1 MAKAFAPI
9 DFDHNEFGW
18 GPTSAP
24 ELFTDVYV
32 HSRILKPSAH
42 RHHGTSCFKPP
53 RFFPAPPSRLATSFC
68 SQYPVRAALD
78 RPYTSFSKSDKLG
91 KAADWTYTQRQ
102 KMWNKQP
109 AEDGDFTVV
118 DNKQQYKQ
126 KQFGPRFRGRRRQY
140 EKDTGPE
147 RNSNQRP
154 QRSRREREFE
164 ARRASN
170 THWKRNDQPEV
181 VKETSVEVKPS
192 WEMIEQLDL
201 KAMTK
206 LRVSAAN
213 VPAPEDVKWAGSL
226 NHYDRT
232 YDRVT
237 SRTPQKLQS
246 FEHLTFHSVTTTDD
260 PVIRKET
267 RGECNVFAT
276 DAVLASIA
284 CAPRSVYSWDLVFHR
299 IGNKLFID
307 KREDSAFDFLTV
319 NETSHDPPSTET
331 PEDINS
337 AQSLSQEAT
346 AINQNF
352 SQQIMQGED
361 GKTHD
366 CAEPNPFKGAKEQ
379 VPSVAYRYRKWTFGD
394 DVGINML
401 VRCSLDGV
409 VTPKQEGEEKQ
420 FMTCMAL
427 NEFDPKVTG
436 VDWRRKLETQR
447 GAVLANELK
456 NNSNKLGRWTAAS
469 FLAGADLMQL
479 GFVSRKNPTKKWEH
493 EVLAAPVY
501 KPREFARQ
509 INLNPD
515 NMWGILQYIIKM
527 VLALPT
533 GSKYVLLKDPNK
545 KMLLLYK
552 VPLDTFDD
560 SESSSEEEDDD
571 DDEEESDDE
580 EDEE

>member
-1 MAKAFAPI
+1 MKA
-9 DFDHNEFGW
+9 
-18 GPTSAP
+18 
-24 ELFTDVYV
+24 L
-32 HSRILKPSAH
+32 
-42 RHHGTSCFKPP
+42 PP
-53 RFFPAPPSRLATSFC
+53 
-68 SQYPVRAALD
+68 Y

-91 KAADWTYTQRQ
+91 KAADWTYVQRQ
-102 KMWNKQP
+102 RQWNKEP
-109 AEDGDFTVV
+109 AADGDFTVV

-170 THWKRNDQPEV
+170 THWKRDDQAEAI
-181 VKETSVEVKPS
+181 KETSVEVKPS
-192 WEMIEQLDL
+192 WEIIEQLDL
-201 KAMTK
+201 KAMMK
-206 LRVSAAN
+206 LRVNVAN
-213 VPAPEDVKWAGSL
+213 VPDPEDVMWAGSL

-232 YDRVT
+232 YDRVS
-237 SRTPQKLQS
+237 SRAPQKLQS

-260 PVIRKET
+260 PVIRKQT
-267 RGECNVFAT
+267 RGDYQVFAT
-276 DAVLASIA
+276 DAFLACIA

-352 SQQIMQGED
+352 SQQIMQGEA
-361 GKTHD
+361 GKKHD
-366 CAEPNPFKGAKEQ
+366 CGEKNPFQGPKEE
-379 VPSVAYRYRKWTFGD
+379 VPSVAYRYRKWKIGSGD
-394 DVGINML
+394 DAINML

-409 VTPKQEGEEKQ
+409 VTPKQEGEPQQ

-436 VDWRRKLETQR
+436 VDWRRKLDTQR
-447 GAVLANELK
+447 GGVLANELK

-469 FLAGADLMQL
+469 YFAGADLMQL

-493 EVLAAPVY
+493 EVLAAPTY
-501 KPREFARQ
+501 KPHEFARQ
-509 INLNPD
+509 INLNPE

-527 VLALPT
+527 ILALPT

-545 KMLLLYK
+545 KVLLLYK
-552 VPLDTFDD
+552 VPLNTFDD
-560 SESSSEEEDDD
+560 SESSSEEEESGS
-571 DDEEESDDE
+571 EEESE
-580 EDEE
+580 EEEEK